1 MKAAVYTQYGPP
13 EVLHIQDVAKPTP
26 KDNEVLI
33 KIRAVSVN
41 AYDWHCLTADVFL
54 VRLAWG
60 LLKPKITVLG
70 EDIAGEVEA
79 VGKDVRQFKPG
90 DLVYGCLAPCGNGG
104 FAEYACAPENVLA
117 LKPSNLSFEEAAAVP
132 MAAITALQGLRDA
145 GGIHAGQK
153 VLIHGAAGGVG
164 TFAVQLAK
172 FFGAEVTAVCSTRN
186 LEQARQL
193 GADHVMDYSKED
205 FLESGQKYDL
215 ILGVNGYR
223 SLADYRRALTPN
235 GRYVMAGGK
244 PAQIFQAMLLG
255 KWMSRDGRKLATVTA
270 IETQQELNFLKGLLE
285 TGKIVPVIDK
295 RFTLNQT
302 AEALRYLGTGHAR
315 GKVVIT
321 VGQSNITQQRVS
333 AGAAPLLT

>member
-13 EVLHIQDVAKPTP
+13 DVLHIREVTKPTP
-26 KDNEVLI
+26 KDNEVLV

-41 AYDWHCLTADVFL
+41 AYDWHCLTADIFL
-54 VRLAWG
+54 VRFARG

-79 VGKDVRQFKPG
+79 VGRNVQQFKVG
-90 DLVYGCLAPCGNGG
+90 DQVYGCLAICGNGG
-104 FAEYACAPENVLA
+104 FAEYALATENALA

-145 GGIHAGQK
+145 GGLQAGQK

-164 TFAVQLAK
+164 SFAVQLAK
-172 FFGAEVTAVCSTRN
+172 VLGAEVTAVCSTGN
-186 LEQARQL
+186 VEQTRQL
-193 GADHVMDYSKED
+193 GADHVIDYSKED

-223 SLADYRRALTPN
+223 SLADYRRALAPN
-235 GRYVMAGGK
+235 GKYVMAGGK

-255 KWMSRDGRKLATVTA
+255 KWMSRNGQKMGTVSA
-270 IETQQELNFLKGLLE
+270 NENQKELNYLKGLLE
-285 TGKIVPVIDK
+285 AGKIVPVID
-295 RFTLNQT
+295 RRYPLGET
-302 AEALRYLGTGHAR
+302 AEALRYLGAGHAR

-321 VGQSNITQQRVS
+321 VENGSKIQQRV
-333 AGAAPLLT
+333 AADHQPAI